1 MTYELC
7 FIVMENNWDVE
18 REYTKVIEAANIN
31 EAVEEA
37 ERTEISL
44 RERGWDYVSLEA
56 ICDSEGNVIDETK
69 EKEKDI
75 WVESTVCR
83 HCFNC
88 VFDIDCERRR
98 FFGKTAAEA
107 LKDEKKLEKYI
118 ETLSFIAE
126 GCKHYI
132 TNID

>member
-37 ERTEISL
+37 ERTEITL

-69 EKEKDI
+69 EEKDI
-75 WVESTVCR
+75 WVESAVCR

-98 FFGKTAAEA
+98 FAGKTAVEM
-107 LKDEKKLEKYI
+107 LGSNEKLEKYI
-118 ETLSFIAE
+118 DALSFIAE
-126 GCKHYI
+126 GCKHFTTI
-132 TNID
+132 FD